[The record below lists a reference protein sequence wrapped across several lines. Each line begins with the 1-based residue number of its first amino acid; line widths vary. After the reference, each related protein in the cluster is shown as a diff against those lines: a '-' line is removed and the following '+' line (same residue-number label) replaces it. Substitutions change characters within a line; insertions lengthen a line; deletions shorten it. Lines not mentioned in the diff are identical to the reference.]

1 MIKILQS
8 EWAGS
13 VVGAI
18 IYFLVLAFSWHPPP
32 IVEESAS
39 VPVVK
44 KNQLILDPLNPEIEQ
59 VMEELKSKKLTLDK
73 REAQLLELA
82 ARLQNER
89 EEIDA
94 VTQSVYRIQQ
104 QFDSSILKVRDAEVA
119 NLKKLA
125 KTYLSMSPEGAAMTF
140 KTMDDD
146 SVAKILR
153 NMKEIDAAQF
163 LDALSKQGPDAP
175 RRTARIVERMRVA
188 ISESATPPPR
198 GGGVALSLI
207 ATLIRSTMRAVR
219 LGASGP
225 CLDSA
230 SRNWAASISFML
242 RRILATES
250 SSMVLKV
257 MAAPSGDIDR
267 YVLASFFKLATSAS
281 RTLRMLLSNC
291 C

>member
-32 IVEESAS
+32 VVEESAN

-59 VMEELKSKKLTLDK
+59 VMEELKSKKLALDK

-188 ISESATPPPR
+188 ISESATPPPPK
-198 GGGVALSLI
+198 
-207 ATLIRSTMRAVR
+207 T
-219 LGASGP
+219 P
-225 CLDSA
+225 
-230 SRNWAASISFML
+230 
-242 RRILATES
+242 
-250 SSMVLKV
+250 
-257 MAAPSGDIDR
+257 
-267 YVLASFFKLATSAS
+267 
-281 RTLRMLLSNC
+281 
-291 C
+291 